1 MGARLRAACAER
13 GARRSFGAARRA
25 RRLPPKRAL
34 VPRRKSGAMKVKML
48 SRSEEAFTRSRSGDA
63 PQVFRNADPAL
74 HPLEKAK
81 EYGRALQAA
90 KMSKVRR
97 LAHARG
103 AEMGYGGCSRGRSAR
118 CRLRAALRSLL
129 LRFFLLGVPASPP
142 LSPPRGACL
151 APRPR
156 GGTAVGG
163 SLARACH
170 LSVPHAAPGGA
181 LEGGERA
188 LRAAAAAAGA
198 RARRLSL
205 LLSWPGV
212 PRARGLLHAQRCG
225 ARPCW
230 PR

>member
-1 MGARLRAACAER
+1 
-13 GARRSFGAARRA
+13 
-25 RRLPPKRAL
+25 
-34 VPRRKSGAMKVKML
+34 ML

-129 LRFFLLGVPASPP
+129 LRFFLLGVPASRRVPP
-142 LSPPRGACL
+142 FV
-151 APRPR
+151 APASRP
-156 GGTAVGG
+156 G
-163 SLARACH
+163 
-170 LSVPHAAPGGA
+170 
-181 LEGGERA
+181 
-188 LRAAAAAAGA
+188 RAAARRWGA
-198 RARRLSL
+198 PWRGRAT
-205 LLSWPGV
+205 
-212 PRARGLLHAQRCG
+212 
-225 ARPCW
+225 
-230 PR
+230 